1 MNGTVQFSRSYWRKN
16 TINPFI
22 NDSKV
27 QKMKESDKF
36 KYMVIYPETFITVNV
51 DGFTNRDNAFSH
63 AVKISDRGLWVYM
76 IRIEDDHVLTSHC
89 SKK

>member
-1 MNGTVQFSRSYWRKN
+1 M
-16 TINPFI
+16 INPFI

-27 QKMKESDKF
+27 QKMKESGQF
-36 KYMVIYPETFITVNV
+36 KYMVIYPETFTTVSV
-51 DGFTNRDNAFSH
+51 DGFADRDSAFSH

-76 IRIEDDHVLTSHC
+76 IRIADDHVLAYLTSHC